1 MTQAEFR
8 TKRLWGYTIVMPLN
22 VPLEFPSDYI
32 KQTASV
38 LRKRNTVVFFDF
50 RSPIS
55 IFTLLR
61 NNYQIRQVARGIRKI
76 YSNQRKG
83 DIFFRP
89 LAILPFQR
97 FQFIHTL
104 NIHLGIFELRWLLAI
119 SRRKRVI
126 LWGFHPLTAHIIG
139 KLREI
144 FSIYDCVDYYGQEII
159 EGRYLQKLENK
170 LMRSVS
176 LISFNS
182 RALYIVKTKEYD
194 LNSAKSIIGPCGC
207 NTALFTKQKNH
218 NFLDTI
224 PKPRIGFVGHL
235 NYRVHY
241 RLLNRL
247 IRYNPQWSFVFVGPV
262 WEKQL
267 EDRIVQVT
275 REVNSLHEYSNV
287 YYLGEKPKNLIPD
300 IISQMDVCIIPY
312 NTNFRSVRYCNPMK
326 AYEYLACG
334 KPIVS
339 TRLPALQEIE
349 QSVIKMTNNAEEFA
363 FSINYFLKNWN
374 DKMTEIAVG
383 LARKHS
389 WLKKLRPIELRILN
403 QTQQIQA
410 TKKIKVQ

>member
-159 EGRYLQKLENK
+159 EGKYLRQLENK
-170 LMRSVS
+170 LISATS
-176 LISFNS
+176 LVCFNS
-182 RALYIVKTKEYD
+182 HALYTIKKKEYHFSE
-194 LNSAKSIIGPCGC
+194 NKVVIVPCGC
-207 NTALFTKQKNH
+207 NIALFAKRSNH
-218 NFLDTI
+218 NLLHTI

-235 NYRVHY
+235 NYRIHY
-241 RLLNRL
+241 RLLNGL
-247 IRYNPQWSFVFVGPV
+247 IRNNPQWSFVFVGPV

-275 REVNSLHEYSNV
+275 RKVNSLRSYNNV

-312 NTNFRSVRYCNPMK
+312 NTNFGSVRYCNPMK
-326 AYEYLACG
+326 VYEYLACG

-339 TRLPALQEIE
+339 TRILALQEIE
-349 QSVIKMTNNAEEFA
+349 PNVIKMTNNAEEFA
-363 FSINYFLKNWN
+363 SSINYFLKNWN
-374 DKMTEIAVG
+374 DKMTEMAVKI
-383 LARKHS
+383 ARKHS